1 MAFRFTLEAV
11 LRYRRSLEDR
21 EQTRLQALLVRRAG
35 LQGQLQ
41 RNRQAQLQLQ
51 HELHQELQA
60 APRLA
65 RELHLSV
72 AGLRAVEQR
81 EVFLQSQMQPLQAE
95 LAAQTARYR
104 QERRKRELLES
115 LRDTQLGD
123 YRRQQQRRQQAM
135 LDELYLLRRGRG
147 QAGLAQ

>member
-35 LQGQLQ
+35 FLGQLQ

>member
-35 LQGQLQ
+35 LQAQLQ
-41 RNRQAQLQLQ
+41 RNRQAQMQLQ
-51 HELHQELQA
+51 QELHQELQG

-65 RELHLSV
+65 REIHLSV

-95 LAAQTARYR
+95 IAAQTARYR